1 MAHSTQAELGRCELL
16 AGLRRG
22 PTRRLLAGSE
32 TFIVPAGGLILV
44 EGDPSNDAY
53 LLLHGAL
60 AVETRR
66 THLAYLAAGDHFGEV
81 GVLTGRARSAT
92 VEAIETSKVLR
103 IDGTRFRAAFRR
115 SGSFRAAVEDEVAR
129 RSVTVPED
137 RHLSACEAPRHRRPL
152 AGLVPDSG

>member
-1 MAHSTQAELGRCELL
+1 MAHSKQAELGRCDLL

-32 TFIVPAGGLILV
+32 SFSVPAGGLILV

-53 LLLHGAL
+53 VLLQGAL

-66 THLAYLAAGDHFGEV
+66 THLAYLTAGDHFGEV

-92 VEAIETSKVLR
+92 VEAIEASQVLR
-103 IDGTRFRAAFRR
+103 IDGTRFRATFRR
-115 SGSFRAAVEDEVAR
+115 SGSFRAAVEDEFAR

-137 RHLSACEAPRHRRPL
+137 RHPSTTGARHHRLPRPDLAPASA
-152 AGLVPDSG
+152 

>member
-1 MAHSTQAELGRCELL
+1 MAHSTQATLGRCELL

-32 TFIVPAGGLILV
+32 TFTVPAGGLILV

-53 LLLHGAL
+53 VLLHGAL

-103 IDGTRFRAAFRR
+103 IDGTRFRATFRR
-115 SGSFRAAVEDEVAR
+115 SGAFRAAVEDELAR
-129 RSVTVPED
+129 RSVTAPED
-137 RHLSACEAPRHRRPL
+137 RNPSTTWARPHRLPRL
-152 AGLVPDSG
+152 DLVPASA